1 MLPTSEFK
9 HVDRNTRNQVLQLAE
24 SLRKLLDAKQ
34 TESPIVTV
42 LLDEEKTKSSKFST
56 VFIKRIEEF
65 ITLKKGWLD
74 GKEGEPI
81 EAPILS
87 TAGSVI
93 AKVKNL
99 TDRTGSNQQYARPQR
114 VVWR

>member
-1 MLPTSEFK
+1 MGETILSEVFPGLTIKSKDDKLILIKLVQSKFMLPTSEFK

-42 LLDEEKTKSSKFST
+42 LLDEEKTKSSKS
-56 VFIKRIEEF
+56 K
-65 ITLKKGWLD
+65 TL
-74 GKEGEPI
+74 P
-81 EAPILS
+81 
-87 TAGSVI
+87 
-93 AKVKNL
+93 
-99 TDRTGSNQQYARPQR
+99 DRTGSNQRYARPQR